1 MNTQEE
7 ISIVEKN
14 DLTEDYL
21 FKDNDFN
28 TSVETDVEN
37 LNLPPTTTNTENST
51 PLDEEFVGLNSNKDS
66 FEKSMRQNLFDL
78 LRCLLLL
85 FTIYYR
91 TNILV
96 PNSFYRAETRHFLN
110 DYFIDHFDLDSNL
123 SFSLDYLMNKI
134 KDINLIEDYYIWGNQ
149 SIKIKFNS
157 DDTKIF
163 CDEFAFEYDEFP
175 FNQICVKTDLTNTI
189 DLTNASNYTSE
200 TNFETNITNETSSSV
215 HKCPRYVYG
224 AESNINKEDNNHLD
238 YFSSFWNYINKF
250 SCVDYVE
257 KIEYET
263 NCDGFLI
270 DNLEFK

>member
-14 DLTEDYL
+14 DLTDDYL

-37 LNLPPTTTNTENST
+37 LNLPPTTTTNTENST

-85 FTIYYR
+85 F
-91 TNILV
+91 
-96 PNSFYRAETRHFLN
+96 
-110 DYFIDHFDLDSNL
+110 
-123 SFSLDYLMNKI
+123 
-134 KDINLIEDYYIWGNQ
+134 